1 MTMDPTIVTPRA
13 FASSDPTKRRARE
26 QRRRMARALRQG
38 LLGLALGATGIAVV
52 LALRPRPVPIDL
64 GRTARGPLVVAI
76 EESGKTRVIDRY
88 LVSAPVGGNVERVAL
103 QEGDLVKEGDEL
115 ARIAPALSAMLDERG
130 REETEARLS
139 AAVSSQGQANSQAE
153 RARVAMEQAERD
165 RTRAEALAASG
176 SIGAQALEQARFDAR
191 MRAQEASSADFAR
204 KVAAEEVRGLRATLG
219 KEGASASSARH
230 VDVFAPVSGR
240 VLRVLQR
247 SAGVVPAG
255 TALLEIG
262 DPTALEVVVDLL
274 TTDAVHVRPGT
285 PAALVGWG
293 GDTPLAGRVRRLEPS
308 AFTRPS
314 ALGVDEQ
321 RVNVVIALTDPKER
335 WAALGDGYRIEAR
348 LVLWQAD
355 DVTKAPIGAVFRHG
369 DEWAA
374 FRVDDGLARLV
385 PVAIGHRGDT
395 EVEVLSGLTMGTDV
409 VVHAGDRVRDGVKVE
424 VR

>member
-1 MTMDPTIVTPRA
+1 MIMDESIVTPA
-13 FASSDPTKRRARE
+13 TFVNSDATKRRARE
-26 QRRRMARALRQG
+26 HRRRIARAVRQT
-38 LLGLALGATGIAVV
+38 LLGVGLAAVGVTVV

-64 GRTARGPLVVAI
+64 GRTTRGPLVVAV

-88 LVSAPVGGNVERVAL
+88 LVSSPVGGNVERVEL

-115 ARIAPALSAMLDERG
+115 ARIAPALSPMLDERG

-139 AAVSSQGQANSQAE
+139 AALSSRDQADAQAE
-153 RARVAMEQAERD
+153 RAHVAMEQADRD
-165 RTRAEALAASG
+165 RTRDEALAASG
-176 SIGAQALEQARFDAR
+176 SIGAQALEQARFEAR

-204 KVAAEEVRGLRATLG
+204 KVAAEQVRALRATLG
-219 KEGASASSARH
+219 KDGASARSARH
-230 VDVFAPVSGR
+230 VDVLAPVSGR
-240 VLRVLQR
+240 VLRVLQK

-285 PAALVGWG
+285 PATLEGWG
-293 GDTPLAGRVRRLEPS
+293 GDAPLTGRVRRIEPS

-321 RVNVVIALTDPKER
+321 RVNVIIALTDPPER
-335 WAALGDGYRIEAR
+335 WASLGDGYRIEAR

-355 DVTKAPIGAVFRHG
+355 NVTKAPVGAVFRHG
-369 DEWAA
+369 DDWAA
-374 FRVDDGLARLV
+374 FRVDDGVAHLV
-385 PVAIGHRGDT
+385 PLTIGHRGDT
-395 EVEVLSGLTMGTDV
+395 EVELLAGLPTGADL

-424 VR
+424 LR